1 MRRIIKKISSFTPEN
16 IPSRENFSSKI
27 GIIAAAAGSA
37 VGLGNIWRFPYIAGK
52 YGGAAFILV
61 YLLFI
66 IAIGMPIMLS
76 EFAIGRKSRHNVF
89 GAFKRLAPNT
99 YWHIVGI
106 MGICAAFFILAF
118 YGVVGGWSVEYIIN
132 SITNSYENMSPQ
144 ELKTM
149 FVNFKNAPIK
159 PIMWQLLF
167 MIVTASIVLSGI
179 KKGIEKYAKILM
191 PLLLV
196 LIIVM
201 AIRSITLEGANKG
214 LAFLFELDFS
224 KLNAEAILHALG
236 QAFFSLSLG
245 MGALITYGSYI
256 DEKDNLSS
264 TVAEVTFA
272 DTFIAIFAGIV
283 IIPAVFAFGLHP
295 DQGAGLVFIT
305 LPNVFQLMPG
315 GYIFSIIFFILL
327 LVAAIT
333 SSISVLEVVVAYF
346 VEELNMARKNATIMA
361 TALISIFGILCS
373 LSLNEETIPVKIFGM
388 NFFELLEFIAAN
400 ILLPLGGMLIALFA
414 GWYMGNKRMKKE
426 LSNNNMLKVKFL
438 KVYMFIIKFIAPIAI
453 LFVFL
458 FGINLIKF

>member
-1 MRRIIKKISSFTPEN
+1 MRRIIRRLTSLRPDDDLN
-16 IPSRENFSSKI
+16 REHFSSKA

-52 YGGAAFILV
+52 YGGGAFILV
-61 YLLFI
+61 YLLFV
-66 IAIGMPIMLS
+66 IAIGLPIMLS
-76 EFAIGRKSRHNVF
+76 EFSIGRKSRHNVF

-118 YGVVGGWSVEYIIN
+118 YGVVGGWSFEYIIN
-132 SITNSYENMSPQ
+132 SITNNYENLSPE
-144 ELKTM
+144 ELKQM
-149 FVNFKNAPIK
+149 FISFKNAPIK
-159 PIMWQLLF
+159 PIIWQLLF
-167 MIVTASIVLSGI
+167 MFLTGYIVISGV
-179 KKGIEKYAKILM
+179 KKGIEKFAKILM

-196 LIIVM
+196 LIIIM
-201 AIRSITLEGANKG
+201 AIRSTTLNGAQAG
-214 LAFLFELDFS
+214 LAFLFEMDFS

-256 DEKDNLSS
+256 DQKDNLSS
-264 TVAEVTFA
+264 TAAEVTIA
-272 DTFIAIFAGIV
+272 DTFVAILAGIV
-283 IIPAVFAFGLHP
+283 IIPAVFAFGLEP

-373 LSLNEETIPVKIFGM
+373 LSLNEETFPFKIFNL

-414 GWYMGNKRMKKE
+414 GWYLGKKRMKKE
-426 LSNNNMLKVKFL
+426 LSNNNLLKVRFIR
-438 KVYMFIIKFIAPIAI
+438 VYMFIIKFIAPIAI